1 MVAKRTKKC
10 VLCNRSYKNDANL
23 ANHMITKHS
32 ADETQ
37 AEAEAQDGMTTPPA
51 TQTYAHQQK
60 EQ

>member
-1 MVAKRTKKC
+1 
-10 VLCNRSYKNDANL
+10 
-23 ANHMITKHS
+23 MITKHS